1 LLDAQ
6 QQLLVGELSVVNATY
21 DFLEDLIAA
30 EREISF
36 YAYLQ
41 PAAEVGAL
49 LDDLEREIILEP
61 VPREAT
67 P

>member
-1 LLDAQ
+1 
-6 QQLLVGELSVVNATY
+6 VGELSVVNATY